1 MGAVKRGHPSRNLSE
16 RLKVIAVAYPEA
28 LKEKFADRLVS
39 VMLFGSVVREEAT
52 SCSDITSW

>member
-1 MGAVKRGHPSRNLSE
+1 MKTGHPSRNLSE
-16 RLKVIAVAYPEA
+16 RLKAIAVAYPEA

-39 VMLFGSVVREEAT
+39 VVLFGSAAREEAT